1 MKNKTILI
9 TGGSDGIGKET
20 AKRLAEMG
28 ANVVIVGR
36 NPAKTEAAAQ
46 EIQQETGA
54 SVDVL
59 IADLSDLNQ
68 VKRLAGEVR
77 SQYPQLNILIN
88 NAGAIFLSR
97 GETVDGYERTFAL
110 NHLSYFLLTDLLL
123 DTLKKNT
130 PARII
135 NVASGAHY
143 PGVIYFDDLMFTK
156 RYRFRKVYSQSKLA
170 NVMFTYALARRL
182 EGIGVTVNSLH
193 PGFVRSNFAS
203 GNGRLAKIIRPI
215 AFRSAITVEQGAET
229 TIYLASSDEVEGIS
243 GKYYTLLKEKRS
255 SDLSYDEEAQEKLW
269 AMSED
274 LINRVVN

>member
-1 MKNKTILI
+1 MKNKTVLI

-20 AKRLAEMG
+20 AKRLAEMN
-28 ANVVIVGR
+28 ANIVIVGR
-36 NPAKTEAAAQ
+36 NPAKTKAAAQ

-135 NVASGAHY
+135 NVASGVHY
-143 PGVIYFDDLMFTK
+143 SGVIYFDDLMFTK
-156 RYRFRKVYSQSKLA
+156 RYRFRKAYSQSKLA
-170 NVMFTYALARRL
+170 NVMFTYALALRL

-215 AFRSAITVEQGAET
+215 AFRSAISVEQGAET

-243 GKYYTLLKEKRS
+243 GKYYTLLKEQRS

-269 AMSED
+269 EMSED
-274 LINRVVN
+274 LINQVVV